1 MISLDE
7 ERKAK
12 ISQILKNYGEKA
24 EKGKAIEE
32 MSELSDE
39 IFKDI
44 LGELDRDH
52 LIEELADVII
62 TLEHVINIYN
72 ITEDE
77 VLEKIDYKLDRQ
89 FNRMEEENNVTNG

>member
-89 FNRMEEENNVTNG
+89 FNRMEEENNVTNS

>member
-1 MISLDE
+1 MISLDK

-44 LGELDRDH
+44 LGDLDRDH

-62 TLEHVINIYN
+62 TLEHIINIYN

-77 VLEKIDYKLDRQ
+77 VLGKIDYKLDRQ
-89 FNRMEEENNVTNG
+89 FNRMEEENNVTNS